1 MYNEAIIG
9 GVPGAAPCGMCG
21 ARAVEGAIVE
31 LNREIAQTILTEA
44 GLQVVSVENG
54 KLAADYMAQCK
65 PGFIDLVLMDIMML
79 VMDGYAATRAIRAL
93 DDPAIANVPIIAMT
107 ANAFDE
113 DMHSAMKSG
122 MNGYL
127 SKPLDVDKLYAMMR
141 KCLK

>member
-1 MYNEAIIG
+1 MRT
-9 GVPGAAPCGMCG
+9 PCGMFG
-21 ARAVEGAIVE
+21 VRAVEEAIAEMETTTSRREFLALLRKGYVDAIASHEETMRLLDKTNE
-31 LNREIAQTILTEA
+31 LSRVTAAL
-44 GLQVVSVENG
+44 NG
-54 KLAADYMAQCK
+54 
-65 PGFIDLVLMDIMML
+65 
-79 VMDGYAATRAIRAL
+79 
-93 DDPAIANVPIIAMT
+93 PAIANVPIIAMT

>member
-1 MYNEAIIG
+1 MWID
-9 GVPGAAPCGMCG
+9 
-21 ARAVEGAIVE
+21 
-31 LNREIAQTILTEA
+31 QTFGNVFENS
-44 GLQVVSVENG
+44 GQENG
-54 KLAADYMAQCK
+54 RLAADYMAQCK
-65 PGFIDLVLMDIMML
+65 PGFIDLVLMDIMMP

-113 DMHSAMKSG
+113 DMRSAMKSG

>member
-1 MYNEAIIG
+1 MWID
-9 GVPGAAPCGMCG
+9 
-21 ARAVEGAIVE
+21 
-31 LNREIAQTILTEA
+31 QTFGNIFENS
-44 GLQVVSVENG
+44 GQENG

-93 DDPAIANVPIIAMT
+93 NDPAIANVPIIAMT

-122 MNGYL
+122 MNRNMPSPEGGGSL
-127 SKPLDVDKLYAMMR
+127 GWVLL
-141 KCLK
+141 

>member
-1 MYNEAIIG
+1 MRID
-9 GVPGAAPCGMCG
+9 
-21 ARAVEGAIVE
+21 
-31 LNREIAQTILTEA
+31 QTFGNVFENS
-44 GLQVVSVENG
+44 GQENG

-65 PGFIDLVLMDIMML
+65 PGFIDLVLMDIMMPM
-79 VMDGYAATRAIRAL
+79 MDGYAATRAIRAL
-93 DDPAIANVPIIAMT
+93 NDPAIANVPILAMT

-113 DMHSAMKSG
+113 DMHWAMKSG

>member
-1 MYNEAIIG
+1 MRT
-9 GVPGAAPCGMCG
+9 PCGMCG
-21 ARAVEGAIVE
+21 TRAVEGAIVE
-31 LNREIAQTILTEA
+31 MKTTTSRREFLALLRKGYVDAIASHEETMRLLDKTNELSRVTAALN
-44 GLQVVSVENG
+44 
-54 KLAADYMAQCK
+54 
-65 PGFIDLVLMDIMML
+65 
-79 VMDGYAATRAIRAL
+79 
-93 DDPAIANVPIIAMT
+93 DPAIANVPIIAMT

>member
-1 MYNEAIIG
+1 MWID
-9 GVPGAAPCGMCG
+9 
-21 ARAVEGAIVE
+21 
-31 LNREIAQTILTEA
+31 QTFGNVFENS
-44 GLQVVSVENG
+44 GQENG
-54 KLAADYMAQCK
+54 KLAVDYMAQCK
-65 PGFIDLVLMDIMML
+65 PGFIDLVLMDIMMP

-113 DMHSAMKSG
+113 DMHAAMKSG

>member
-1 MYNEAIIG
+1 MKKIFVVEDDESICEELVQILENEGYEAESLESFDNTKDDILK
-9 GVPGAAPCGMCG
+9 AAP
-21 ARAVEGAIVE
+21 
-31 LNREIAQTILTEA
+31 N
-44 GLQVVSVENG
+44 
-54 KLAADYMAQCK
+54 
-65 PGFIDLVLMDIMML
+65 LVLMDIMMPM
-79 VMDGYAATRAIRAL
+79 MDGYAATRAIRAL
-93 DDPAIANVPIIAMT
+93 NDPAIANVPIIAMT

>member
-1 MYNEAIIG
+1 MWID
-9 GVPGAAPCGMCG
+9 
-21 ARAVEGAIVE
+21 
-31 LNREIAQTILTEA
+31 QTFGNVFENS
-44 GLQVVSVENG
+44 GQENG

-65 PGFIDLVLMDIMML
+65 PGFIDLVLMDIMMP

-113 DMHSAMKSG
+113 DMHSAMKPG